1 MNNIFQIF
9 YQNSIHSK
17 TKIVKFQYVFKIQYF
32 HFLIANSKFLMHRSK
47 SDTSLLTMYKEENSF
62 GNMDF
67 NPYDSDTWQD
77 DGMPIIIPDAQPLP
91 PGARGIVNLPSGD
104 EYSESE
110 TYSEYPEPV
119 TQTDP
124 TEQTIHI
131 TDLSNCREVLATL
144 SNFTSGQIGQY
155 LKSHQGLLILPL
167 HAVSIFRLPHG
178 HHTGNYPVLIY
189 YPKKDLSRYPHLENF
204 NEAVNVLYQ
213 NQ

>member
-1 MNNIFQIF
+1 MRR
-9 YQNSIHSK
+9 
-17 TKIVKFQYVFKIQYF
+17 T
-32 HFLIANSKFLMHRSK
+32 K
-47 SDTSLLTMYKEENSF
+47 SDTSLLIMSHHGFPF
-62 GNMDF
+62 GNIEF

-77 DGMPIIIPDAQPLP
+77 DEMPIIIPDAQPLP
-91 PGARGIVNLPSGD
+91 PGARGAVYVPSGD

-110 TYSEYPEPV
+110 TSSEYPEPV

-124 TEQTIHI
+124 SEQTIHI
-131 TDLSNCREVLATL
+131 TDLANCREVLATL

-155 LKSHQGLLILPL
+155 LKSYQGLLILPL

-189 YPKKDLSRYPHLENF
+189 YPKKDLNRYPHLENL
-204 NEAVNVLYQ
+204 NEAINVLYQ